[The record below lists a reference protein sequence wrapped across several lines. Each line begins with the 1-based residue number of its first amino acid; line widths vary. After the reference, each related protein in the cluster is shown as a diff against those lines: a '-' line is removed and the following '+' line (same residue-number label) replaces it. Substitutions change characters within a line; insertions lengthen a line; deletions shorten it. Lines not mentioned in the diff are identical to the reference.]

1 MEETITPDDA
11 DLRDIEN
18 KQAILAAI
26 IDSSADAIISKTLE
40 GFITSWN
47 RGAERIFGYG
57 ETEVIGK
64 HISLLIPPEK
74 LGEEDMIINRI
85 RNGLEVK
92 HFDTIRVTKSGK
104 TIPISLTISP
114 IRGRDGRIIGAS
126 KIARDITDQLRS
138 QEELRTH
145 AHIQELL
152 LSAGRLLSE
161 NLDLQSILQKVTD
174 ITTQLTGAEFGAFF
188 YNMVDDEGESYLL
201 YTLSGVSRDAFKDFP
216 MPRNTAVF
224 ETTFSGKGILRSDD
238 IRQDPRYGK
247 NAPHFGMPKGH
258 LPVVSYLAVPVNS
271 PSSGTTIGGLF
282 FGHSEPARFKL
293 EQEKLVDGIA
303 GQAGVAIENAKLYE
317 EIKRL
322 NLKKDEFI
330 GVAGHELRTPIT
342 TIKAYLQLLKD
353 EAPEGAARQFTEK
366 ALRQVNK
373 LNRLVTDLLD
383 ASKIHAGQLEYNLM
397 PCFLL
402 PLVRESLETIRQIHP
417 THPLETDLPEE
428 DIVITADG
436 TKIEQVLINFMT
448 NAVKY
453 SPEGSPIELSVKKT
467 AGKVTVGVRDWG
479 IGIGDKHFDLVFHRY
494 YRVQSI
500 EHAIG
505 GLGIGLYIAKQ
516 IIERHGGEIGVDSQE
531 GKGSLFYFSLPLP
544 E

>member
-11 DLRDIEN
+11 DLRNIEN

-57 ETEVIGK
+57 EAEVIGK
-64 HISLLIPPEK
+64 HISLLIPPDK
-74 LGEEDMIINRI
+74 LGEEDMILNQI

-92 HFDTIRVTKSGK
+92 HFDTLRVTKSGE
-104 TIPISLTISP
+104 TIPISLTVSP

-224 ETTFSGKGILRSDD
+224 EMTFSGKGILRSDD

-247 NAPHFGMPKGH
+247 NAPHFGMPRGH

-271 PSSGTTIGGLF
+271 PSSGMTIGGLF

-373 LNRLVTDLLD
+373 LNRLVSDLLD

-531 GKGSLFYFSLPLP
+531 GKGSLFYFSLPLS